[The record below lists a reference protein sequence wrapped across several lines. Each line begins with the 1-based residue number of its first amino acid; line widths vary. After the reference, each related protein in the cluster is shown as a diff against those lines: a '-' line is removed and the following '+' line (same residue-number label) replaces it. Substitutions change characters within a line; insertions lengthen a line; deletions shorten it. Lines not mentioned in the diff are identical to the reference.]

1 MEILLVTDD
10 ASYRLAIGNYLQHE
24 KYAYTFAKNGREA
37 LPMLKKRM
45 VDVVVTDLDM
55 PGLGGIEFCRFARKD
70 AARDVPFIF
79 VHQLIEKDTM
89 VKVALMKNCALFKK
103 GTSLGELLDL
113 IRLLTSIEHS
123 AEGHVTLPPV
133 QVPHTPAAASSQK
146 PHAGEKKKESH
157 FQSHILLVDDED
169 NFRTLLRDLLVDS
182 GYKNVSMASDGSIAI
197 EMLKKERFDLILL
210 DIIMPTVSGFGVLR
224 FVHDV
229 IPTTKVIVLTAY
241 ADLKLGVEAKLLG
254 ASDFIAKPIMQK
266 DFFATI
272 EKVLTGEAP

>member
-10 ASYRLAIGNYLQHE
+10 ASYRAAIGNYLQHE
-24 KYAYTFAKNGREA
+24 KHGYTIAKNGREA
-37 LPMLKKRM
+37 LPMLKKRS

-55 PGLGGIEFCRFARKD
+55 PGLDGIEFCKSVRKD
-70 AARDVPFIF
+70 AGRDVPFIF
-79 VHQLIEKDTM
+79 VHLLIEKDTM
-89 VKVALMKNCALFKK
+89 VKIALMKNCALFKK
-103 GTSLGELLDL
+103 GTSMGELIDL

-123 AEGHVTLPPV
+123 AEARAAVPAPAPRTPVAVPP
-133 QVPHTPAAASSQK
+133 QKSHTV
-146 PHAGEKKKESH
+146 EKKKENP
-157 FQSHILLVDDED
+157 FNAHILLVDDED
-169 NFRTLLRDLLVDS
+169 SFRTLLRDVLIDA
-182 GYKNVSMASDGSIAI
+182 GYKNVAMASDGSIAI

-229 IPTTKVIVLTAY
+229 IPSTRVIVLTAY

-266 DFFATI
+266 DFFTTI
-272 EKVLTGEAP
+272 EKVLTGDVP